1 MNKPN
6 KLVGIGLIIISTTLL
21 LKNCS
26 IQLPEFIAGLG
37 LGCGIAFELIGAYS
51 MNHDISKLK
60 NYK

>member
-1 MNKPN
+1 LNKPD
-6 KLVGIGLIIISTTLL
+6 KLVGMGLIIMSTTLL

-51 MNHDISKLK
+51 MKQDISKSK
-60 NYK
+60 N